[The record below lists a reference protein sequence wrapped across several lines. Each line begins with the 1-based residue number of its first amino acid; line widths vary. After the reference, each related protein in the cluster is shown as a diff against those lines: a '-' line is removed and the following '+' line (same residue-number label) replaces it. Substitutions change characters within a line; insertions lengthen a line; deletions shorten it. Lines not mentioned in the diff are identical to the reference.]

1 MIEIVEKP
9 ALSPLTIVTGGAG
22 FLGSHLCDRLI
33 AEGHEVLCM
42 DDLLTGR
49 IENIQ
54 HLWDH
59 PRFLFVLHDV
69 TNPICLEDLAG
80 SGEVGGARGT
90 FPAKSG
96 LHPSFRPDISRNQI
110 RRRRQSVLGRPSRAG
125 KRDSPATAGGT
136 SARHEFTFRRA
147 PRSTTAIRCRAADL
161 PD

>member
-69 TNPICLEDLAG
+69 TNPICLEDLLTQAAAKLG
-80 SGEVGGARGT
+80 GQGALFQRSLGYILHFAPTSREIKSGGA
-90 FPAKSG
+90 
-96 LHPSFRPDISRNQI
+96 
-110 RRRRQSVLGRPSRAG
+110 GRAS
-125 KRDSPATAGGT
+125 
-136 SARHEFTFRRA
+136 
-147 PRSTTAIRCRAADL
+147 
-161 PD
+161 